1 MFVHRPTTSTATE
14 YPHSKLMI
22 EVQEFLRCPTPDA
35 WLQAAPLNLDTLL
48 IDHANCEK
56 KAAGTALSLLYK
68 YVDHGDLLLRLSK
81 LAREELRHFEQVLGV
96 MRKRGIAYSHL
107 SAARY
112 AGQLRGWVRKNE
124 PDRLVDILL
133 VGALVEAR
141 SCERFLRLQEVLDT
155 ELAEFYRGLC
165 ESEARHFGVYLKL
178 AENVAQRSLDE
189 RLDSL
194 LDLDVELITA
204 TDPDFR
210 FHSGV
215 PS

>member
-1 MFVHRPTTSTATE
+1 MHTRRQVPWRGDFATT
-14 YPHSKLMI
+14 
-22 EVQEFLRCPTPDA
+22 
-35 WLQAAPLNLDTLL
+35 WL
-48 IDHANCEK
+48 
-56 KAAGTALSLLYK
+56 
-68 YVDHGDLLLRLSK
+68 
-81 LAREELRHFEQVLGV
+81 VLT
-96 MRKRGIAYSHL
+96 
-107 SAARY
+107 
-112 AGQLRGWVRKNE
+112 GWVRKNE

-141 SCERFLRLQEVLDT
+141 SCERFLRLQEVLDA

-178 AENVAQRSLDE
+178 AESVAQHSLDE

-204 TDPDFR
+204 KDPEFR